1 MNNHQR
7 NFFITYCMK
16 HPNVF
21 GSMLQLKTKE
31 NMETVVEDLRKKNL
45 EQLHEQKRK
54 LSTKLKILYT
64 KLIVVQNKSTMAS
77 FDEKVSM
84 CLENIVE
91 FADII
96 NVNHN
101 FNDTFKCDLED
112 CELKMFSDELL
123 SSVHSKRRS
132 PRLAKIF
139 FLGLCKKYPKT
150 FDDAFLIARNKNL
163 YFNLIKK

>member
-1 MNNHQR
+1 
-7 NFFITYCMK
+7 MK

-96 NVNHN
+96 NEVHGNN
-101 FNDTFKCDLED
+101 SICKLDYCDVRMF
-112 CELKMFSDELL
+112 CEELH
-123 SSVHSKRRS
+123 SYVYSKRRS
-132 PRLAKIF
+132 PRFVKAF
-139 FLGLCKKYPKT
+139 F
-150 FDDAFLIARNKNL
+150 
-163 YFNLIKK
+163 